1 MPKSLDFKD
10 VSISLGMNPVTED
23 VLHITDE
30 AAVKRALYNIVMT
43 RKGER
48 FFKPD
53 LGSNVADLLFEP
65 LDSAT
70 ASLLKDEIEY
80 VIRKYEP
87 RINLLRCDVEA
98 NYDNNGFECA
108 ISFEIIGIESD
119 VQVRDIEFF
128 LERTR

>member
-1 MPKSLDFKD
+1 MQKSLDFKD

>member
-87 RINLLRCDVEA
+87 RINLLRCVVEA

>member
-1 MPKSLDFKD
+1 MPKAIDFKD
-10 VSISLGMNPVTED
+10 VSISLGMTPVTED
-23 VLHITDE
+23 VLNITDE

-65 LDSAT
+65 LDAAT
-70 ASLLKDEIEY
+70 ASLLKEEIEY
-80 VIRKYEP
+80 VINKYEP
-87 RINLLRCDVEA
+87 RINLLRCDV
-98 NYDNNGFECA
+98 NPDYDGNGVECS
-108 ISFEIIGIESD
+108 ISFEIIGIPTD
-119 VQVRDIEFF
+119 VQVRDVEFF

>member
-10 VSISLGMNPVTED
+10 VSNSLGMNPVTED

>member
-1 MPKSLDFKD
+1 MPKSVNFKD
-10 VSISLGMNPVTED
+10 ISISLGMNPVTND
-23 VLHITDE
+23 VLTITDE
-30 AAVKRALYNIVMT
+30 ASVKRSLYNIVMT

-70 ASLLKDEIEY
+70 ASLLQEEIEY
-80 VIRKYEP
+80 VIIKYEP
-87 RINLLRCDVEA
+87 RINLIRCDVEA
-98 NYDNNGFECA
+98 NYDSNGFDCA
-108 ISFEIIGIESD
+108 ISFEIIGIDSD
-119 VQVRDIEFF
+119 VQVRDVDFF

>member
-1 MPKSLDFKD
+1 MPKTVNFKD
-10 VSISLGMNPVTED
+10 VSISLGMNPVTND
-23 VLHITDE
+23 VLTITDE

-70 ASLLKDEIEY
+70 ASLLQEEIEY
-80 VIRKYEP
+80 VIIKYEP
-87 RINLLRCDVEA
+87 RINLIRCDVEA
-98 NYDNNGFECA
+98 NYDSNGFDCA
-108 ISFEIIGIESD
+108 ISFEIIGIASD
-119 VQVRDIEFF
+119 VQIRDVDFF